1 VELTKEV
8 AVGSG
13 GRIVLTL
20 PELSEGE
27 IVDIRVVTREVKTK
41 IIPQLG
47 RLKGKMVIHDNF
59 DDPIPGFEGYM

>member
-1 VELTKEV
+1 MELTKEV